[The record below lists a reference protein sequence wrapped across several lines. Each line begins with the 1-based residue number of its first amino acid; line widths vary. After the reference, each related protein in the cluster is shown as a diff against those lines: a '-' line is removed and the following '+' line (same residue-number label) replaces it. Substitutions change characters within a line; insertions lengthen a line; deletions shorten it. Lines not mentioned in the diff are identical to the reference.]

1 MSSVSKKIRQLRTM
15 KSDDSQ
21 QSAKNRTKDTD
32 TPKSYLG
39 RRAFLAT
46 SATSIALGLAGCSGS
61 SNGDGGTNGN
71 GGSSDGSDG
80 NSDGGSG
87 SDGGAGST
95 GLAPEEITLESV
107 TPNEILSVGPSGADP
122 APFDSVRLSDAQ
134 KQEVK
139 NSDFTVSVV
148 FAQKGTSWVRLVEQ
162 GIRTQLDE
170 LGIELDGVQYSEFD
184 VKVQSNILQTVAGQ
198 DNVDGVISLPV
209 DTAATTDGYRA
220 VADSGKELVF
230 MHMPPDGF
238 EHPTDYAG
246 AVSPDNR
253 GNGFSAAKMLT
264 QLVGEGKVGLV
275 LFDAQFFT
283 TDERER
289 AVKKILD
296 QNDDIEYVE
305 IGFTNPNNVFDKA
318 QNMLTAHPDM
328 KGIFAIWT
336 QPAMQVVDAAQASG
350 RDIPIT
356 TIDLGESSA
365 RNTAKGG
372 RIKGLGAQK
381 PFDQGVAEVNMMAM
395 SLLGEET
402 SPFVTG
408 RAFPVMRKNL
418 PEAYPKVFHKDPSE
432 AITKHYQ

>member
-1 MSSVSKKIRQLRTM
+1 MTQDKCTKSTASSTDDETTHQQNIR
-15 KSDDSQ
+15 
-21 QSAKNRTKDTD
+21 
-32 TPKSYLG
+32 
-39 RRAFLAT
+39 RRSFLAT
-46 SATSIALGLAGCSGS
+46 SAASIALGLAGCIGS
-61 SNGDGGTNGN
+61 GDGGSSGSGGSNGN
-71 GGSSDGSDG
+71 
-80 NSDGGSG
+80 SG
-87 SDGGAGST
+87 SDGSGDGGGSDGST
-95 GLAPEEITLESV
+95 TGTGVPPAEITLDSV
-107 TPNEILSVGPSGADP
+107 TPPEILSVGPSGAEP
-122 APFDSVRLSDAQ
+122 EPFSSVELSDSQ
-134 KQEVK
+134 LQEVED
-139 NSDFTVSVV
+139 SDFTVSVV

-162 GIRTQLDE
+162 GIRTQLDN

-184 VKVQSNILQTVAGQ
+184 VEVQSNILQTVAGQ

-209 DTAATTDGYRA
+209 DTAATTDAYRA

-253 GNGFSAAKMLT
+253 GNGYSAAKMLT

-289 AVKKILD
+289 TVKKILD
-296 QNDDIEYVE
+296 ENDDIEYVE
-305 IGFTNPNNVFDKA
+305 IGFTNPNDVFDKA

-365 RNTAKGG
+365 RNISSGG

-381 PFDQGVAEVNMMAM
+381 PFDQGVAEANMIAL

-402 SPFVTG
+402 PPFVTG

-418 PEAYPKVFHKDPSE
+418 LDAYPTVFHKDPSE
-432 AITKHYQ
+432 EITQHYE

>member
-1 MSSVSKKIRQLRTM
+1 MTQDKRLKSTANSINNEMTDQQNIR
-15 KSDDSQ
+15 
-21 QSAKNRTKDTD
+21 
-32 TPKSYLG
+32 
-39 RRAFLAT
+39 RRSFLVT
-46 SATSIALGLAGCSGS
+46 SAAGITLGLAGCSASGGDRSSGNGDSDGS
-61 SNGDGGTNGN
+61 SPSGDGGG
-71 GGSSDGSDG
+71 SDGSAK
-80 NSDGGSG
+80 
-87 SDGGAGST
+87 GAGVPP
-95 GLAPEEITLESV
+95 AKITLDSV
-107 TPNEILSVGPSGADP
+107 TPPEILSIGPSGAEP
-122 APFDSVRLSDAQ
+122 EPFSSVELSDSQ
-134 KQEVK
+134 TQEVK

-162 GIRTQLDE
+162 GIRTQLE
-170 LGIELDGVQYSEFD
+170 KLGIELDGVQYSEFD
-184 VKVQSNILQTVAGQ
+184 VEVQSNILQTVAGQ

-209 DTAATTDGYRA
+209 DTAATTDAYRA
-220 VADSGKELVF
+220 VAESGKELVF

-253 GNGFSAAKMLT
+253 GNGYSAAKMLT

-296 QNDDIEYVE
+296 ENDDIEYVE
-305 IGFTNPNNVFDKA
+305 IGFTNPNDVFNKA

-336 QPAMQVVDAAQASG
+336 QPAMQVVDAAKASG

-356 TIDLGESSA
+356 TIDLGKSSA
-365 RNTAKGG
+365 RNIAAGG

-381 PFDQGVAEVNMMAM
+381 PFNQGVAEANMIAL

-402 SPFVTG
+402 PAFVTG
-408 RAFPVMRKNL
+408 EAFPVMRKNL
-418 PEAYPKVFHKDPSE
+418 LEAYPKVFHKEPTE
-432 AITKHYQ
+432 AITKQYE